1 MPASPVVEHGFAATA
16 RGCCA
21 SRIAAFVAVCV
32 LCAVLS
38 VATGPAHAL
47 TSHTSALHPPSGVG
61 SHMRGRQLSGSED
74 TREAAEE
81 EQEMLILLTV
91 FGIVM
96 LCTLMAGVMA
106 CLRVARGSHTVH
118 VINRQPGGASSGG
131 RLVMGQAVNML
142 PANFGSA
149 QVPVGTRAEP
159 ARWLPDKAKPDMPDP
174 RRSSRN
180 FHGPPS
186 APRTPMSFHNT
197 GPAPGSLDGRQSVH
211 SANDGLEVL
220 DLEEVPLTTHR
231 SAPTTPRTPPG
242 FAQMVPA
249 RHATS
254 MRGPSIAV
262 MYTYAA
268 GAGVGVGAGAG
279 YVQQPPQQQQF
290 YTARAQS
297 APYRNGYVVP
307 VSFHAART
315 TYR

>member
-1 MPASPVVEHGFAATA
+1 
-16 RGCCA
+16 
-21 SRIAAFVAVCV
+21 
-32 LCAVLS
+32 
-38 VATGPAHAL
+38 
-47 TSHTSALHPPSGVG
+47 
-61 SHMRGRQLSGSED
+61 
-74 TREAAEE
+74 
-81 EQEMLILLTV
+81 MLILLTV

-186 APRTPMSFHNT
+186 APRTPMSGHSMGSM
-197 GPAPGSLDGRQSVH
+197 GPTSLDGRQSVH
-211 SANDGLEVL
+211 SANDGLEVV

-231 SAPTTPRTPPG
+231 SAPTTPRAPSG

-249 RHATS
+249 YHATS

-268 GAGVGVGAGAG
+268 GAGVGAGAGGG
-279 YVQQPPQQQQF
+279 YVQQQPQQQQQQF